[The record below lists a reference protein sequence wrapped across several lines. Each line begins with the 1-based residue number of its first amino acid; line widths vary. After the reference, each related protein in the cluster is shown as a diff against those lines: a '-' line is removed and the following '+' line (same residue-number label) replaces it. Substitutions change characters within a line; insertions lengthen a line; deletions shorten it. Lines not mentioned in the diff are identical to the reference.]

1 MGNHS
6 CWNHFR
12 VMLKTQTSN
21 EKHEQHLIDK
31 RRKELM
37 EEGYPMGY
45 AVWIAVKEVKWDAD
59 VVKRL

>member
-12 VMLKTQTSN
+12 TILNTKDLSRKQQ
-21 EKHEQHLIDK
+21 QHLIDK

-59 VVKRL
+59 IVKRL